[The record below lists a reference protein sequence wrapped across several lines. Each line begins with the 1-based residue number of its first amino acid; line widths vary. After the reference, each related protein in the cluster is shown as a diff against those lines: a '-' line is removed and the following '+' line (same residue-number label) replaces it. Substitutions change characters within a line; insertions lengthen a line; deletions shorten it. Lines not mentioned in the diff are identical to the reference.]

1 MKNFYFEGRIYKVEE
16 FDFKIHKN
24 IKCEFFGCRIPI
36 KYIPHP
42 KYPYF
47 RVAEGLEH
55 VDGCPV
61 CSKKTKKGN
70 EGKKVRKIKSYEGKN
85 YWSYG
90 LTSNYSE
97 DENNDLKSKN
107 IQTKERKIINY
118 KVDDNARVGAKNLH
132 IKNLNSI
139 KKLIN
144 KERENWEKIKI
155 EDGGPKSLYSKV
167 LPTFRAKDI
176 IKEEVKEKK
185 IIIGKITSR
194 RYSAT
199 GGNNLFLFLDNID
212 FRIFIPESLIKKINA
227 EKLTVGSVILAEGT
241 LQNYFS
247 DQLVLR
253 SNQDIELL
261 NIEYNYK
268 KLFIED
274 FRTKKILE
282 VIKNKGLIEV
292 DIEDLDMLVNEFL
305 EYEPSFI
312 QEKDIIKKRFELLI
326 KENII
331 ENKSYHVDPDEWV
344 NVIII
349 NNYYK

>member
-1 MKNFYFEGRIYKVEE
+1 M
-16 FDFKIHKN
+16 
-24 IKCEFFGCRIPI
+24 
-36 KYIPHP
+36 
-42 KYPYF
+42 
-47 RVAEGLEH
+47 
-55 VDGCPV
+55 
-61 CSKKTKKGN
+61 
-70 EGKKVRKIKSYEGKN
+70 
-85 YWSYG
+85 
-90 LTSNYSE
+90 
-97 DENNDLKSKN
+97 
-107 IQTKERKIINY
+107 
-118 KVDDNARVGAKNLH
+118 
-132 IKNLNSI
+132 
-139 KKLIN
+139 
-144 KERENWEKIKI
+144 
-155 EDGGPKSLYSKV
+155 
-167 LPTFRAKDI
+167 
-176 IKEEVKEKK
+176 
-185 IIIGKITSR
+185 
-194 RYSAT
+194 
-199 GGNNLFLFLDNID
+199 
-212 FRIFIPESLIKKINA
+212 
-227 EKLTVGSVILAEGT
+227 EGT